1 MYSVHCTVFVISPII
16 AACPDIILRSALA
29 QHDPKQEEEDGDD
42 DEEDFDNDDEVIEYV
57 KFINHCCLSFARCF
71 VINIRLKK

>member
-42 DEEDFDNDDEVIEYV
+42 DEEDFDNDDDEEEEGLEDDYDWMIE
-57 KFINHCCLSFARCF
+57 
-71 VINIRLKK
+71 